1 MTIEVTKEE
10 LQLIEMCLLDKS
22 ARMLENYFNPDPM
35 FDNLRPRCKE
45 LKNNC
50 DNLLQ
55 KLEKEYA
62 NH

>member
-22 ARMLENYFNPDPM
+22 SKMLENYFNPDPLL
-35 FDNLRPRCKE
+35 DKLRPRCKE
-45 LKNNC
+45 LKDHC

-62 NH
+62 SH